1 MFSFKT
7 AARMKFISRIGIGL
21 SSLAIFVLLLFSY
34 YSENV
39 GNFTIDLSQ
48 ELYLEKEMVL
58 SEAVDFAEGRSRLSA
73 IPIGN
78 VVPIGIRGEPE
89 TLPVEVVAS
98 LSTFSGG
105 NNNGNNFF
113 AYVFYTKN
121 TGETA
126 LSYNLTMYVDDAKNH
141 VDEAIRIMIIVER
154 NINSLTATK
163 EQFVYAKAQSAI
175 GENPGLPEPG
185 SLMFYAPRIVF
196 TSNRFTFEPGFI
208 DKFTVV
214 MWVHGEDPD
223 CTDLGDRAITSG
235 TLRMS
240 MKFGILDA

>member
-58 SEAVDFAEGRSRLSA
+58 SETIDFFEGRSRLTA

-78 VVPIGIRGEPE
+78 VEPIGIRGEPE
-89 TLPVEVVAS
+89 TIPVEVLAAVD
-98 LSTFSGG
+98 TFSGG
-105 NNNGNNFF
+105 NNNGRNYF

-121 TGETA
+121 TGESS
-126 LSYNLTMYVDDAKNH
+126 LSYNLTMYVDDVNNH
-141 VDEAIRIMIIVER
+141 VDEAIRVMVIVEQ
-154 NINSLTATK
+154 NVNSLTKTR
-163 EQFVYAKAQSAI
+163 EQFVYAKAQSPV

-185 SLMFYAPRIVF
+185 ALLFYAPRIVF
-196 TSNRFTFEPGFI
+196 TSNRFLFEPGFI
-208 DKFTVV
+208 DKFTVI
-214 MWVHGEDPD
+214 MWIHGEDPD
-223 CTDLGDRAITSG
+223 CTDLGERAITSG